1 MFHTVTSIFFIDSP
15 GCCSCFTRLFR
26 GRNRNRGIDCSTRAL
41 CPSLCF
47 YVHVDGTTS
56 TLEEE
61 PGSTSGQSNHSSQ
74 QTLPGSSQQDEEQ
87 TATNGKNKQPQ
98 FELQAVKERKSLH
111 KIFLQSDFNVGA
123 EWMAYQH
130 YKPHL
135 GCIEYLG
142 VRFEPHS
149 CNTILILMLI
159 VKLLVLIILGVH
171 ERHSRCSVLVCCQ
184 FCAGVSVSWFRKD
197 RKKKLFCHGY
207 LIWLYRVFID
217 FGQTLC

>member
-1 MFHTVTSIFFIDSP
+1 MLYTDLYLFVDSP

-26 GRNRNRGIDCSTRAL
+26 GRNRNRGIECSNMNIV
-41 CPSLCF
+41 CHSNVH
-47 YVHVDGTTS
+47 VHVDGTNS
-56 TLEEE
+56 TLKEEA
-61 PGSTSGQSNHSSQ
+61 GSVSGHSNHSSQ
-74 QTLPGSSQQDEEQ
+74 QTLPGSSQQGETTEEQ
-87 TATNGKNKQPQ
+87 LASNVEN
-98 FELQAVKERKSLH
+98 ELQAVKERKSLH

-149 CNTILILMLI
+149 CAQFLF
-159 VKLLVLIILGVH
+159 LLLGVH

-184 FCAGVSVSWFRKD
+184 FCARISSWFRKE

-207 LIWLYRVFID
+207 LIWLRRVFTD